1 MAPVLFDAS
10 SRLKMQDQMPGVKNA
25 GPENQH
31 RKMED
36 QRLEADYLISL
47 PGICEIIS
55 FIHVLCSGNLR
66 DCELVLPRV
75 GVVSRISTRQRC
87 YPGLVKCERHFS

>member
-1 MAPVLFDAS
+1 LFDAS

-66 DCELVLPRV
+66 DC
-75 GVVSRISTRQRC
+75 VVVKQSVSTQC
-87 YPGLVKCERHFS
+87 NTLSNTLKAVTVEEYAS